1 MHILYLD
8 DDPRMES
15 TLRRIVRRH
24 GHSFEFCTSIQTCK
38 IAVLALTPD
47 LLLLDL
53 GLGQESGLDLIEW
66 LAITKQRIPVAFLS
80 GYGDDLLDT
89 AQRIAKARGIEVR
102 GLVSK
107 ALLANDLMPLLNP
120 HQPLQPLQPLHS
132 PSIAPNYTA
141 LSHSEVHNPPFDAE
155 LLAERLKAGALEP
168 FFQPIISLVD
178 GRLCGAEVLARLRL
192 ADGSLLAARDFIP
205 LAETANLIDPLT
217 QDLFDKIILLRERL
231 QPLDLNFLSVNLSHF
246 TIEEPQAIE
255 LLQTL
260 VTGLDGCCRVQVEIT
275 ETWARNDRQVLRD
288 FAARA
293 QLMGA
298 SLAIDDFG
306 TGYAS
311 LRNLAELPFNFL
323 KIDLSF
329 VSEMFDSIKAMTVL
343 MAVISFGQRLGLKL
357 IAEGVETEAQRDLL
371 FRAGLDLAQGYLF
384 GRPGSIELLEELC
397 SQSQFYLDN
406 GVILHSLK

>member
-120 HQPLQPLQPLHS
+120 HQPLQPLQHYNHC
-132 PSIAPNYTA
+132 IR
-141 LSHSEVHNPPFDAE
+141 H
-155 LLAERLKAGALEP
+155 
-168 FFQPIISLVD
+168 QSL
-178 GRLCGAEVLARLRL
+178 
-192 ADGSLLAARDFIP
+192 
-205 LAETANLIDPLT
+205 
-217 QDLFDKIILLRERL
+217 QIILHCHIRKYTIHHSM
-231 QPLDLNFLSVNLSHF
+231 QNYWLN
-246 TIEEPQAIE
+246 
-255 LLQTL
+255 
-260 VTGLDGCCRVQVEIT
+260 
-275 ETWARNDRQVLRD
+275 
-288 FAARA
+288 
-293 QLMGA
+293 
-298 SLAIDDFG
+298 
-306 TGYAS
+306 
-311 LRNLAELPFNFL
+311 
-323 KIDLSF
+323 
-329 VSEMFDSIKAMTVL
+329 
-343 MAVISFGQRLGLKL
+343 GLKL
-357 IAEGVETEAQRDLL
+357 ERWSHFFSPL
-371 FRAGLDLAQGYLF
+371 FRWLMADLAEQK
-384 GRPGSIELLEELC
+384 C
-397 SQSQFYLDN
+397 WHDCD
-406 GVILHSLK
+406 